1 MSTVDPSQNDR
12 VSRTDEVDDKEK
24 YVEAV
29 LALVEQIPPGQ
40 ATTYSLLAEAVGR
53 GGPRQVGRVM
63 ATYGGPVPWWR
74 VVRTDGSLPDSHQRA
89 ALTHYREEA
98 TPLLGSVTDARRLRV
113 DLAAAVWIPPDR
125 GNGRSG

>member
-1 MSTVDPSQNDR
+1 MSG
-12 VSRTDEVDDKEK
+12 TDEDDDRER

-63 ATYGGPVPWWR
+63 STYGGPVPWWR
-74 VVRTDGSLPDSHQRA
+74 VVRADGSLPDSHQRA
-89 ALTHYREEA
+89 ALAHYREEA
-98 TPLLGSVTDARRLRV
+98 TPLLGSLTDARRLRV
-113 DLAAAVWIPPDR
+113 DLASAVWIPAGR
-125 GNGRSG
+125 GSGRRSG